1 MHFARG
7 GIFVCRN
14 KRSNGPNMK
23 RDASLVFRLDEVR
36 PKGALKAPREQ
47 TPPKLPVRPVEVPP
61 TRKTVVTYKV
71 TAAAAKTRLQQ
82 SGKWFFFFL
91 AVVLP
96 TVLGGLYYAFVASPQ
111 YVSEFRFSVRA
122 NSGPASTGSTVAIDA
137 MLAMSNSYIVSDYVG
152 SRDAVVALDKAVDL
166 RNLYSSGSVDFLSRL
181 SSDAS
186 VERLVRYWSSRIDT
200 SYDITTGINVVEVS
214 AFSPQD
220 AQRIASALKILCE
233 NLVNNISDAARKS
246 QMEFAHAELQRAEE
260 RLKKVRLEDA
270 TLRSEQQT
278 VDARKEADGKLQ
290 LNIKLR
296 GELATLRSEYSTLAQ
311 YMDPKS
317 PKLTVLKNEIAATE
331 EQIANLQAQVGN
343 TEPSVGTK
351 TARSTDAQVIS
362 RYDQIQTDLEIASK
376 LYESALS
383 NYEAARAQANNNQI
397 YLATYVQPGMPEI
410 AAYPRVLFDTFLVF
424 LSACG
429 IWVVLTLVYYSI
441 RDHV

>member
-1 MHFARG
+1 M
-7 GIFVCRN
+7 FVCMN
-14 KRSNGPNMK
+14 KKSNGPDMK

-47 TPPKLPVRPVEVPP
+47 TAPKLPVRPVEVPP
-61 TRKTVVTYKV
+61 SRKTVVTYKV

-82 SGKWFFFFL
+82 SGKLLFFFL

-96 TVLGGLYYAFVASPQ
+96 TIIGALYYAFIASPQ

-166 RNLYSSGSVDFLSRL
+166 RNLYSSSGVDFLSRL
-181 SSDAS
+181 GSDAS
-186 VERLVRYWSSRIDT
+186 IEKLVRYWSSRIDT

-220 AQRIASALKILCE
+220 AQKIASTLKVLCE
-233 NLVNNISDAARKS
+233 NLVNGISDAARKS

-270 TLRSEQQT
+270 ALRSEEQT

-296 GELATLRSEYSTLAQ
+296 GELATLRSEYSMLAQ

-331 EQIANLQAQVGN
+331 EQIANLQAQVGS
-343 TEPSVGTK
+343 TEPSAGT
-351 TARSTDAQVIS
+351 TRSTDAQVIS

-383 NYEAARAQANNNQI
+383 NYEVSRAQANNNQI

-429 IWVVLTLVYYSI
+429 IWVVVTLVYYSI

>member
-1 MHFARG
+1 
-7 GIFVCRN
+7 
-14 KRSNGPNMK
+14 MK
-23 RDASLVFRLDEVR
+23 REASLVFRLDEVR

-47 TPPKLPVRPVEVPP
+47 AAPKLPVRPIEVPP
-61 TRKTVVTYKV
+61 SRKTVVTYKV

-82 SGKWFFFFL
+82 SGKWFFFFV
-91 AVVLP
+91 AVILP
-96 TVLGGLYYAFVASPQ
+96 TVLGGLYYAFIASPQ

-122 NSGPASTGSTVAIDA
+122 NSGASATVSSATADA

-152 SRDAVVALDKAVDL
+152 SRDAVVALNKAVDL
-166 RNLYSSGSVDFLSRL
+166 RARYAVSGADFASRL

-186 VERLVRYWSSRIDT
+186 IESLVRYWNSRIDT

-220 AQRIASALKILCE
+220 AQQIAAALKVLCE
-233 NLVNNISDAARKS
+233 NLVNDISDTARKS
-246 QMEFAHAELQRAEE
+246 QMEFAHAELQRAED
-260 RLKKVRLEDA
+260 RLKEVRHEDA
-270 TLRSEQQT
+270 ELRSEQKT
-278 VDARKEADGKLQ
+278 VDARKEADGKLE

-317 PKLTVLKNEIAATE
+317 PKLTVLKNQIAATE
-331 EQIANLQAQVGN
+331 EQIASLRAQVGS
-343 TEPSVGTK
+343 TDPALKSE
-351 TARSTDAQVIS
+351 TATNTDAQVIS

-383 NYEAARAQANNNQI
+383 NYELSRAQANNNQI

-410 AAYPRVLFDTFLVF
+410 AAYPRVFFDTFLVF

>member
-1 MHFARG
+1 
-7 GIFVCRN
+7 
-14 KRSNGPNMK
+14 MK

-47 TPPKLPVRPVEVPP
+47 TAPKLPVRPVEVPP
-61 TRKTVVTYKV
+61 SRKTVVTYKV

-82 SGKWFFFFL
+82 SGKLLFFFL
-91 AVVLP
+91 AVVSP
-96 TVLGGLYYAFVASPQ
+96 TIIGGLYYAFIASPQ

-166 RNLYSSGSVDFLSRL
+166 RNLYSSSGVDFLSRL
-181 SSDAS
+181 GSDAS
-186 VERLVRYWSSRIDT
+186 IEKLVRYWSSRIDT

-220 AQRIASALKILCE
+220 AQKIASTLKVLCE
-233 NLVNNISDAARKS
+233 NLVNGISDAARKS

-270 TLRSEQQT
+270 ALRSEEQT

-296 GELATLRSEYSTLAQ
+296 GELATLRAEYSMLAQ

-331 EQIANLQAQVGN
+331 EQIANLQAQVGS
-343 TEPSVGTK
+343 TEPSAGT
-351 TARSTDAQVIS
+351 TRSTDAQVIS

-383 NYEAARAQANNNQI
+383 NYEVSRAQANNNQI

-429 IWVVLTLVYYSI
+429 IWVVVTLVYYSI

>member
-1 MHFARG
+1 M
-7 GIFVCRN
+7 FVCMN
-14 KRSNGPNMK
+14 KKSNGPDMK

-36 PKGALKAPREQ
+36 PKGALKAPRER
-47 TPPKLPVRPVEVPP
+47 TAPKLPVRPVEVPP
-61 TRKTVVTYKV
+61 SRKTVVTYKV

-82 SGKWFFFFL
+82 SGKLLFFFL

-96 TVLGGLYYAFVASPQ
+96 TIIGALYYAFIASPQ

-166 RNLYSSGSVDFLSRL
+166 RNLYSSSGVDFLSRL
-181 SSDAS
+181 GSDAS
-186 VERLVRYWSSRIDT
+186 IEKLVRYWSSRIDT

-220 AQRIASALKILCE
+220 AQKIASTLKVLCE
-233 NLVNNISDAARKS
+233 NLVNGISDAARKS

-270 TLRSEQQT
+270 ALRSEEQT

-296 GELATLRSEYSTLAQ
+296 GELATLRSEYSMLAQ

-331 EQIANLQAQVGN
+331 EQIANLQAQVGS
-343 TEPSVGTK
+343 TEPSAGT
-351 TARSTDAQVIS
+351 TRSTDAQVIS

-383 NYEAARAQANNNQI
+383 NYEVSRAQANNNQI

-429 IWVVLTLVYYSI
+429 IWVVVTLVYYSI